1 MWGISSNY
9 LLAKMASDFEKPDK
23 VHTLYPGEIR
33 EKMWPL
39 PVGDLFSVGRSARRK
54 LEKYGVKTI
63 GDLAAMDRGM
73 LSAELGVQGG
83 VIWDY
88 ANGIE
93 SSPLV
98 QREVK
103 EKSYGSSITTSE
115 DVESCQGRLPAAAGA
130 LRNRGHQAA
139 SGFHESRHCFRA
151 GYGLQL

>member
-1 MWGISSNY
+1 M
-9 LLAKMASDFEKPDK
+9 
-23 VHTLYPGEIR
+23 
-33 EKMWPL
+33 
-39 PVGDLFSVGRSARRK
+39 
-54 LEKYGVKTI
+54 KTI

-115 DVESCQGRLPAAAGA
+115 DVESCQAACQLLLG
-130 LRNRGHQAA
+130 LCETVGTRPA